1 MSGSR
6 SVLVVGAGHA
16 GGVLVRALRDEGYD
30 GAITLVGE
38 ERWLPYERPPLSK
51 GLLLGRQSVADAML
65 HDAAWYESAD
75 VTLRLGEPVGAI
87 GAGFATLAD
96 GTLIAADTIVLATGA
111 GARPIRVPGA
121 SLGNVVY
128 LRSIDEAL
136 AIRGLLAAGRR
147 VVIVGAGLLGLEAAA
162 AARLSGADVTVIEA
176 ADSALQRVLPGVVAD
191 HVVELHR
198 AHNVTFV
205 FNTTVTRFEGTK
217 TLERAVLSN
226 GTMIDADLAVVAV
239 GAVPNDAL
247 ARSAGLAVDDGILV
261 DEHCRTSLPS
271 VYAVGDVTR
280 HYNPWAGRRWR
291 LESWQNAQNQARAC
305 VQVIL
310 GRQHSYAEVPW
321 SWTDQYNANVQFAG
335 LLDHDSQLVRRDYED
350 GSFTILALQDHTL
363 VGIVGVNRP
372 RDVREGRSLIGARSR
387 FHAAQLNDPRRPL
400 RTALVA

>member
-1 MSGSR
+1 M
-6 SVLVVGAGHA
+6 LVVGAGHA

-51 GLLLGRQSVADAML
+51 GILLGQQSAADATL
-65 HDAAWYESAD
+65 HEAAWYESAR
-75 VTLRLGEPVGAI
+75 VTLRLGQPVGAI
-87 GAGFATLAD
+87 GADFATLAD
-96 GTLIAADTIVLATGA
+96 GTSLAAETIVLATGA

-121 SLGNVVY
+121 SLRNVVY
-128 LRSIDEAL
+128 LRSIDDAL
-136 AIRGLLAAGRR
+136 AIRGLLAAGHR
-147 VVIVGAGLLGLEAAA
+147 VVVLGAGLLGLEAAA

-176 ADSALQRVLPGVVAD
+176 ADSALQRALPRVVAD
-191 HVVELHR
+191 HVVGLHR
-198 AHNVTFV
+198 ARGITFV
-205 FNTTVTRFEGTK
+205 FNATVARFEGAK
-217 TLERAVLSN
+217 ALERVVLSN
-226 GTMIDADLAVVAV
+226 GATLDADLAIVAI

-305 VQVIL
+305 AQVIL

-321 SWTDQYNANVQFAG
+321 SWTDQYDANIQFAG
-335 LLDHDSQLVRRDYED
+335 LLGDDMRLVRRDHED

-372 RDVREGRSLIGARSR
+372 RDVREGRSLIGTRSR
-387 FHAAQLNDPRRPL
+387 FHAEQLTDHRRPL
-400 RTALVA
+400 RAALVA